1 MKKRNFLSCLLII
14 AIVLATISPTV
25 LFAAED
31 IAQDEQ
37 VYDETYTEETEEY
50 VEETPE
56 AYDWTIETNELK
68 KWPQGPQVEAEGATV
83 MDLDTGAFLYSK
95 NAEAKLY
102 PASIT
107 KIMTMLVALEH
118 ISDSD
123 LDTKVKASESALAPI
138 DSDSSQIWLSV
149 GEKITVRS
157 ALYAIMLASANDAAN
172 VIAEYVGGSMDNFV
186 KMMNDKAKELG
197 CVNTHFVNPH
207 GLHNKKHY
215 TCAHDMALIAQ
226 AAFQIPLFRKITKT
240 VEYKIPKTKYMKEDR
255 WLVNHQKMLYEDGE
269 FTYKNCEG
277 GKTGFTDEAWNTLV
291 TYAKKDGKTLVC
303 VELRVNGS
311 WKTFNESAEL
321 LDYGFDKFRHEE
333 GDAALDTTTLGQL
346 AGICHFGTASVLDQK
361 EAGIRA
367 VEGKST
373 VSVTIPKKLKT
384 DKLKRGFCDGNKIV
398 YSYQGWEV
406 GEETLKFNN
415 PAFEVTK
422 TEISDAT
429 LQGQTDTN
437 GSETETAGSTEAPE
451 KDASGSKGFEEKVDE
466 FMDNITFG
474 FLNIWTSCNG
484 WVDQHE
490 MLSATV
496 GMLLILLM
504 IPLIVIAYMRD
515 KNDKLARK
523 EREQDKE
530 QQRSWYDFLM
540 DALIDGGVM
549 KRIDLAI
556 NDHTGILDIPELAEK
571 CRKREYIG
579 KSRSYKFYQSG
590 ELIKHREDDREYMG
604 RTLYLGSLKSD
615 VYFCIYEK
623 DYEQYVKL
631 GTPLEEADIINR
643 FEIRLRNE
651 RAYYA
656 VRDLL
661 TYYDAE
667 QTAFSIINQYVRF
680 VDEEPDKRKNDW
692 KLNDRWAWFIGDNRQ
707 SLKLTTK
714 PEPYTLDRTLRWV
727 QRQVAPTLKMLK
739 KIDKGNGTD
748 YMETIEQQAKLTE
761 KHEMIIKQQTTPA
774 KDLVES

>member
-68 KWPQGPQVEAEGATV
+68 KWPQGPRVEAEGATV

-269 FTYKNCEG
+269 FTYKDCEG

-311 WKTFNESAEL
+311 WKTFYESAEL

-333 GDAALDTTTLGQL
+333 VDAALDMTTLGQL

-384 DKLKRGFCDGNKIV
+384 DKLKQGFCDGNKIV

-474 FLNIWTSCNG
+474 FLNIWTSFNG

-496 GMLLILLM
+496 GMILILLM

-530 QQRSWYDFLM
+530 QRRKIEENIDSKSFQEIESEIRS
-540 DALIDGGVM
+540 
-549 KRIDLAI
+549 
-556 NDHTGILDIPELAEK
+556 ELEK
-571 CRKREYIG
+571 EERRKREAEEEE
-579 KSRSYKFYQSG
+579 KRLREME
-590 ELIKHREDDREYMG
+590 ELIDRQKAKEAQE
-604 RTLYLGSLKSD
+604 TKETKETKE
-615 VYFCIYEK
+615 IKPTEK
-623 DYEQYVKL
+623 
-631 GTPLEEADIINR
+631 PEE
-643 FEIRLRNE
+643 EILP
-651 RAYYA
+651 
-656 VRDLL
+656 
-661 TYYDAE
+661 AE
-667 QTAFSIINQYVRF
+667 QPKTE
-680 VDEEPDKRKNDW
+680 D
-692 KLNDRWAWFIGDNRQ
+692 
-707 SLKLTTK
+707 
-714 PEPYTLDRTLRWV
+714 
-727 QRQVAPTLKMLK
+727 LK
-739 KIDKGNGTD
+739 KEEED
-748 YMETIEQQAKLTE
+748 
-761 KHEMIIKQQTTPA
+761 
-774 KDLVES
+774 

>member
-1 MKKRNFLSCLLII
+1 
-14 AIVLATISPTV
+14 
-25 LFAAED
+25 
-31 IAQDEQ
+31 
-37 VYDETYTEETEEY
+37 
-50 VEETPE
+50 
-56 AYDWTIETNELK
+56 
-68 KWPQGPQVEAEGATV
+68 
-83 MDLDTGAFLYSK
+83 
-95 NAEAKLY
+95 
-102 PASIT
+102 
-107 KIMTMLVALEH
+107 
-118 ISDSD
+118 
-123 LDTKVKASESALAPI
+123 
-138 DSDSSQIWLSV
+138 
-149 GEKITVRS
+149 
-157 ALYAIMLASANDAAN
+157 
-172 VIAEYVGGSMDNFV
+172 MDNFV

-311 WKTFNESAEL
+311 WKTFHESAEL

-333 GDAALDTTTLGQL
+333 VDAALDTTTLGQL

-398 YSYQGWEV
+398 YNYQGWEV

-437 GSETETAGSTEAPE
+437 GSETETAGSTETPK

-474 FLNIWTSCNG
+474 FLNIWTSFNG

-496 GMLLILLM
+496 GMILILLM

-530 QQRSWYDFLM
+530 QRRKIEENIDSKSFQEIESEIRS
-540 DALIDGGVM
+540 
-549 KRIDLAI
+549 
-556 NDHTGILDIPELAEK
+556 ELEK
-571 CRKREYIG
+571 EERRKREAEEEE
-579 KSRSYKFYQSG
+579 KRLREME
-590 ELIKHREDDREYMG
+590 ELIDRQKAKEAQE
-604 RTLYLGSLKSD
+604 TKETKE
-615 VYFCIYEK
+615 IKPTEK
-623 DYEQYVKL
+623 
-631 GTPLEEADIINR
+631 PEE
-643 FEIRLRNE
+643 EILP
-651 RAYYA
+651 
-656 VRDLL
+656 
-661 TYYDAE
+661 AE
-667 QTAFSIINQYVRF
+667 QPKTE
-680 VDEEPDKRKNDW
+680 D
-692 KLNDRWAWFIGDNRQ
+692 
-707 SLKLTTK
+707 
-714 PEPYTLDRTLRWV
+714 
-727 QRQVAPTLKMLK
+727 LK
-739 KIDKGNGTD
+739 KEEED
-748 YMETIEQQAKLTE
+748 
-761 KHEMIIKQQTTPA
+761 
-774 KDLVES
+774 

>member
-333 GDAALDTTTLGQL
+333 IDAALDTTTLGQL

-361 EAGIRA
+361 EAGIWA

-474 FLNIWTSCNG
+474 FLNIWTSFNG

-496 GMLLILLM
+496 GMILILLM

-530 QQRSWYDFLM
+530 QRRKIEENIDSKSFQEIESEIRS
-540 DALIDGGVM
+540 
-549 KRIDLAI
+549 
-556 NDHTGILDIPELAEK
+556 ELEK
-571 CRKREYIG
+571 EERRKREAEEEE
-579 KSRSYKFYQSG
+579 KRLREME
-590 ELIKHREDDREYMG
+590 ELIDRQKAKEAQE
-604 RTLYLGSLKSD
+604 TKETKE
-615 VYFCIYEK
+615 IKPTEK
-623 DYEQYVKL
+623 
-631 GTPLEEADIINR
+631 PEE
-643 FEIRLRNE
+643 EILP
-651 RAYYA
+651 
-656 VRDLL
+656 
-661 TYYDAE
+661 AE
-667 QTAFSIINQYVRF
+667 QPKTE
-680 VDEEPDKRKNDW
+680 D
-692 KLNDRWAWFIGDNRQ
+692 
-707 SLKLTTK
+707 
-714 PEPYTLDRTLRWV
+714 
-727 QRQVAPTLKMLK
+727 LK
-739 KIDKGNGTD
+739 KEEED
-748 YMETIEQQAKLTE
+748 
-761 KHEMIIKQQTTPA
+761 
-774 KDLVES
+774 

>member
-68 KWPQGPQVEAEGATV
+68 KWPQGPRVEAEGATV

-311 WKTFNESAEL
+311 WKTFHESAEL

-333 GDAALDTTTLGQL
+333 VDAALDMTTLGQL

-398 YSYQGWEV
+398 YS
-406 GEETLKFNN
+406 
-415 PAFEVTK
+415 
-422 TEISDAT
+422 
-429 LQGQTDTN
+429 
-437 GSETETAGSTEAPE
+437 
-451 KDASGSKGFEEKVDE
+451 
-466 FMDNITFG
+466 
-474 FLNIWTSCNG
+474 
-484 WVDQHE
+484 
-490 MLSATV
+490 
-496 GMLLILLM
+496 
-504 IPLIVIAYMRD
+504 
-515 KNDKLARK
+515 
-523 EREQDKE
+523 
-530 QQRSWYDFLM
+530 
-540 DALIDGGVM
+540 
-549 KRIDLAI
+549 
-556 NDHTGILDIPELAEK
+556 
-571 CRKREYIG
+571 
-579 KSRSYKFYQSG
+579 
-590 ELIKHREDDREYMG
+590 
-604 RTLYLGSLKSD
+604 
-615 VYFCIYEK
+615 
-623 DYEQYVKL
+623 
-631 GTPLEEADIINR
+631 
-643 FEIRLRNE
+643 
-651 RAYYA
+651 
-656 VRDLL
+656 
-661 TYYDAE
+661 
-667 QTAFSIINQYVRF
+667 
-680 VDEEPDKRKNDW
+680 
-692 KLNDRWAWFIGDNRQ
+692 
-707 SLKLTTK
+707 
-714 PEPYTLDRTLRWV
+714 
-727 QRQVAPTLKMLK
+727 
-739 KIDKGNGTD
+739 
-748 YMETIEQQAKLTE
+748 
-761 KHEMIIKQQTTPA
+761 
-774 KDLVES
+774 